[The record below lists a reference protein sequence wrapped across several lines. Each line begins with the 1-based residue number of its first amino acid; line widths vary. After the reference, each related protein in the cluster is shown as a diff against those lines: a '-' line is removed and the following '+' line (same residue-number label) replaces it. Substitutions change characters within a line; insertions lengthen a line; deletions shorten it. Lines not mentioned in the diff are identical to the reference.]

1 MYIQRRFPRG
11 SVVKNPPAN
20 VGDGGSIPGQEAVF
34 LPGESHGQS
43 SLVGYSPW
51 GHKESDTTD
60 VSHIPAAPATC
71 SLLRYQ
77 RPAPRVMFGEPTW
90 KNSNHQNLSFTVG
103 FILTVVH
110 PMDFDTYIITF
121 ISHYNCVNYFHC
133 PKNSLC
139 STYSSPQ
146 MILILLCL

>member
-1 MYIQRRFPRG
+1 MGDLVQSLRWEDPLKEGIAAHSSNLAWRILMDRG
-11 SVVKNPPAN
+11 AWWATVCGVTKSQTQPSNKA
-20 VGDGGSIPGQEAVF
+20 Q
-34 LPGESHGQS
+34 H
-43 SLVGYSPW
+43 
-51 GHKESDTTD
+51 TD